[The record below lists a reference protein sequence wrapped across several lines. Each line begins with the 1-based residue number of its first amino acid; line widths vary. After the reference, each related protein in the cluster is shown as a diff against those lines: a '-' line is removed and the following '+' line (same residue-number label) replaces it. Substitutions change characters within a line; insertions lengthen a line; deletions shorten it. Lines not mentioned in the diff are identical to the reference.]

1 MKPNKKKPPE
11 IRGFLL
17 GKLHTDIRDKF
28 AFKRNVG
35 QEFTFKI
42 NCHKTTSTKIVKMFL
57 REAIKK
63 IKLFLIDHSFFY
75 RYPLVSGFKVKTVRT
90 RAVREPEQLL

>member
-1 MKPNKKKPPE
+1 
-11 IRGFLL
+11 
-17 GKLHTDIRDKF
+17 
-28 AFKRNVG
+28 
-35 QEFTFKI
+35 
-42 NCHKTTSTKIVKMFL
+42 MFL